1 MQALLDVI
9 LPVFLV
15 IGIGYLCV
23 WRGVISASA
32 SEGVMQFAT
41 GFAVPLLIFQA
52 ISTLD
57 LQQNFQFNL
66 LFSFYVGAVSG
77 FVLGYFGARKLFDR
91 GIEDSIAI
99 GFCCLFSNSMLLG
112 VPISERAF
120 GAESLSANFA
130 IIAIHSPIC
139 YAIGITAMELAKST
153 GTTGRQK
160 ANKVFKSMF
169 SNPLVLACLSGALFN
184 IFNLSLP
191 TAANDAIAMIAR
203 AGLPAA
209 LFGIGGILSQYR
221 PEGDLRVTLYVCC
234 VSLVLHPAITF
245 AMGKLTGL
253 SLDPLR
259 SAVITASMAPG
270 VNAFIF
276 ANLYGHAKRVAAT
289 SVLIATTI
297 SILTIWVWLHV
308 LP

>member
-15 IGIGYLCV
+15 IGIGYICV

-52 ISTLD
+52 ISKLD
-57 LQQNFQFNL
+57 LGQDFQPSL
-66 LFSFYVGAVSG
+66 LISFYAGAISG
-77 FVLGYFGARKLFDR
+77 FIIGFLGTRKIFKR
-91 GIEDSIAI
+91 SIEDSVAI
-99 GFCCLFSNSMLLG
+99 GFCGLFSNSMLLG

-120 GAESLSANFA
+120 GADSLSANFA
-130 IIAIHSPIC
+130 IISIHSPIC
-139 YAIGITAMELAKST
+139 YAIGITSMELTKST
-153 GTTGRQK
+153 GSTGIEK
-160 ANKVFKSMF
+160 ARKVFKSMF
-169 SNPLVLACLSGALFN
+169 SNPLVLACLTGALFN

-191 TAANDAIAMIAR
+191 TAANDAISMIAQ

-221 PEGDLRVTLYVCC
+221 PEGDMRVTLYICC
-234 VSLVLHPAITF
+234 VSLILHPAITWIT
-245 AMGKLTGL
+245 GKMLAVPE
-253 SLDPLR
+253 DAFR

-276 ANLYGHAKRVAAT
+276 ANIYGHAKRVAAT
-289 SVLIATTI
+289 SVLIATTV
-297 SILTIWVWLHV
+297 SILTIWVWLHLV
-308 LP
+308 